1 MKITPEFPGFPTF
14 SSVIV
19 AIFLSNRCTIET
31 RKSALYF
38 DNCNNKQINSNML
51 RVTKNITLS
60 GVRDICRRQQ
70 SSQPTASKKL
80 ELVRTSI
87 SDGVGWIY
95 LSDPSRLNALTVAM
109 GEQFVSAVDEMVYA
123 SNSGTIRSCVIT
135 GDGDAFSA
143 GGDLKWLRARHHSTS
158 AYGNSKTMVDFYK
171 RFLSV
176 HRIPV
181 PTIAAI
187 NGAAIGAGLCM
198 TLACD
203 FRLASDKAKLGFT
216 FAKLGIH
223 PGMGCSTLLPRL
235 VGQEYATLLLATG
248 RIINSTVAAE
258 KGLILE
264 SVSTA
269 NMKEDETPS
278 DLVCARALELAKEL
292 GSGAPIAVQ
301 GVIQTLRNSKFD
313 GLFDTLLWRE
323 ADSQAVAYSSQDFM
337 RGLDAVQAKKTPR
350 FEGF

>member
-1 MKITPEFPGFPTF
+1 MFRVSSCF
-14 SSVIV
+14 SSRRVLSAV
-19 AIFLSNRCTIET
+19 A
-31 RKSALYF
+31 
-38 DNCNNKQINSNML
+38 
-51 RVTKNITLS
+51 
-60 GVRDICRRQQ
+60 RQQ
-70 SSQPTASKKL
+70 STQIKG
-80 ELVRTSI
+80 ELVRTVVK
-87 SDGVGWIY
+87 DGVGWIY

-109 GEQFVSAVDEMVYA
+109 GEQFMCAVDTMVHA
-123 SNSGTIRSCVIT
+123 ANSGDIRSCIVT

-143 GGDLKWLRARHHSTS
+143 GGDLNWLRARHHCSS
-158 AYGNSKTMVDFYK
+158 AYSNSKTMVDFYK

-203 FRLASDKAKLGFT
+203 FRLASDNAKLGFT

-248 RIINSTVAAE
+248 RIINSTTAAE
-258 KGLILE
+258 RGLILE
-264 SVSTA
+264 SVSTQG
-269 NMKEDETPS
+269 MGEDECAS
-278 DLVCARALELAKEL
+278 DRVCARALKLAEELNA
-292 GSGAPIAVQ
+292 GAPIAVQ
-301 GVIQTLRNSKFD
+301 GVVQTLRNAKFD

-323 ADSQAVAYSSQDFM
+323 ADSQAVAYSSKDFA
-337 RGLDAVQAKKTPR
+337 RGLDAVVAKVVPK
-350 FEGF
+350 FEGY

>member
-1 MKITPEFPGFPTF
+1 
-14 SSVIV
+14 
-19 AIFLSNRCTIET
+19 
-31 RKSALYF
+31 
-38 DNCNNKQINSNML
+38 
-51 RVTKNITLS
+51 
-60 GVRDICRRQQ
+60 
-70 SSQPTASKKL
+70 
-80 ELVRTSI
+80 
-87 SDGVGWIY
+87 
-95 LSDPSRLNALTVAM
+95 M
-109 GEQFVSAVDEMVYA
+109 GEQFMVAVDKMVKA
-123 SNSGTIRSCVIT
+123 SNSGDIRSCIIT

-176 HRIPV
+176 HKIPV

-203 FRLASDKAKLGFT
+203 FRLASDNAKLGFT

-235 VGQEYATLLLATG
+235 VGQEYATYLLATG
-248 RIINSTVAAE
+248 KIINSKVAAE
-258 KGLILE
+258 RGLILE
-264 SVSTA
+264 SVNTEG
-269 NMKEDETPS
+269 MGEDEAPS
-278 DLVCARALELAKEL
+278 DLVCARALKLAKEL

-301 GVIQTLRNSKFD
+301 GVVQTLRNAKFD

-323 ADSQAVAYSSQDFM
+323 ADSQAVAYSSKDFV
-337 RGLDAVQAKKTPR
+337 RGLDAVEAKAVPN
-350 FEGF
+350 FEGH